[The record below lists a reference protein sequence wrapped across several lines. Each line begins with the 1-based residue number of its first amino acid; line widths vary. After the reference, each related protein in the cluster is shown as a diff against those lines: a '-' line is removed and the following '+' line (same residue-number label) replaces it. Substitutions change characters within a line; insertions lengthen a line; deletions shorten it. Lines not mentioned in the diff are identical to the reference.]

1 MFCNTWEHKKKKKI
15 SKPETPSQLF
25 SLLKDN
31 HACIYDSS

>member
-1 MFCNTWEHKKKKKI
+1 MSVTLENIKKGKI